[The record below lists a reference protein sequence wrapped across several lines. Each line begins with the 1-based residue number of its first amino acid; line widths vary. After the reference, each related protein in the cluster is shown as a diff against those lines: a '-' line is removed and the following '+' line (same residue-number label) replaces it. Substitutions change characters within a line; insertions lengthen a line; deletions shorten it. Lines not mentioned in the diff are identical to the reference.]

1 MKQQGNTMTTKTYT
15 VAGTSNL
22 NGVTKVRFANDMSSR
37 VSTLVKN
44 GHEDIRMITLPRAMT
59 KTEACRYIYEAGQFQ
74 NTECQEAIET
84 WVVNNGDTRE
94 FVKSHAEAEPKIVQT
109 FQKEEFEPDF

>member
-1 MKQQGNTMTTKTYT
+1 MTTKTYT

-22 NGVTKVRFANDMSSR
+22 NGVTKVRFANDLASR

-59 KTEACRYIYEAGQFQ
+59 KTEACRYIYDADQFQ
-74 NTECQEAIET
+74 MVECQEAIET

-94 FVKSHAEAEPKIVQT
+94 FVKTDTDSEPKIVQT